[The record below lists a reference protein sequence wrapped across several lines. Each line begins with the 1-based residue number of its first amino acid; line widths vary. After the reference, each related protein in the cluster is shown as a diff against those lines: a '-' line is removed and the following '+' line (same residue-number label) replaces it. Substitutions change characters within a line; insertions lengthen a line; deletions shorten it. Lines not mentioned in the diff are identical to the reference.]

1 MGKFPNPLLMEGE
14 IRMATTS
21 LWKVDKRLDHVI
33 DYATDEEKTKNENI
47 ENEGGNFDSI
57 EKLLTYATNPAKTEK
72 LFYTTGINCKVDNAV
87 KEMQFVKR
95 LYGKEKGILAFH
107 GYQSFKEGEVT
118 SEIAHE
124 IGVRLAEEMWGD
136 RFQVVVSTHLNTD
149 NIHNHFVI
157 NSVSFKDGYKYYS
170 NLSNT
175 ALLRKTSDEI
185 CEEYGLSVL
194 KEKIC
199 KSGINFENFY
209 KKSMRDSDYYKFA
222 KEDIDYAI
230 KHSYTLKQFQQM
242 LVSMGY
248 NYYYRVD
255 KLSVRREPYKR
266 NIRVERAFGEEY
278 SLENIKRRI
287 VENDYIKQERIIPYK
302 VIGHRHFITRDRIR
316 KKYKPKGIVA
326 LYYYYKYLLKLYTRK
341 NIQYKLTPEMRAEV
355 KKMDEYSERI
365 RFLCKYKIETM
376 SDVNNVKEKKQEEM
390 QKILNIRNRL
400 YYKRQKLENESEKE
414 GVTKEIIDVTS
425 ALTKVRK
432 EIKLCDEI
440 YDDVPKIKEQIKEL
454 DDKEKQKIEEQEIKL
469 KKKKDRRYER

>member
-1 MGKFPNPLLMEGE
+1 
-14 IRMATTS
+14 MATTS

-33 DYATDEEKTKNENI
+33 DYATDEEKTKNE
-47 ENEGGNFDSI
+47 GSNFDSI

-87 KEMQFVKR
+87 KEMQFIKK

-118 SEIAHE
+118 PEIAHE

-194 KEKIC
+194 EEKTC

-209 KKSMRDSDYYKFA
+209 KKSMKESEYYKFT

-230 KHSYTLKQFQQM
+230 EHSWSFQDFIKKLKD
-242 LVSMGY
+242 MGY
-248 NYYYRVD
+248 DVYFRAD
-255 KLSVRREPYKR
+255 KISVRRYPYKR
-266 NIRVERAFGEEY
+266 NIRIERTFGEEY
-278 SLENIKRRI
+278 SIENIKNKICSRYPSREE
-287 VENDYIKQERIIPYK
+287 VIKPKTYDKRLFYK
-302 VIGHRHFITRDRIR
+302 GSA
-316 KKYKPKGIVA
+316 KKLRKPKGIIA
-326 LYYYYKYLLKLYTRK
+326 LYYYYCYLLKVYPKK
-341 NIQYKLTPEMRAEV
+341 NLNYKLTPEMREAV
-355 KKMDEYSERI
+355 KKMDKYSEQI
-365 RFLCKYKIETM
+365 RFICKYKLETIN
-376 SDVNNVKEKKQEEM
+376 DIDNLKE
-390 QKILNIRNRL
+390 QKNKELQKVLNTRNRL
-400 YYKRQKLENESEKE
+400 YYKRHKLDNESEKDV
-414 GVTKEIIDVTS
+414 VTKEIISVTS
-425 ALTKVRK
+425 AVDKIRK
-432 EIKLCDEI
+432 EIKLCDEVG
-440 YDDVPKIKEQIKEL
+440 DNAKNMREQIKQM
-454 DDKEKQKIEEQEIKL
+454 KEREKVKGKE
-469 KKKKDRRYER
+469 KKKKDRRNDR

>member
-1 MGKFPNPLLMEGE
+1 
-14 IRMATTS
+14 MATTKI
-21 LWKVDKRLDHVI
+21 WKVQKRLDHVI
-33 DYATDEEKTKNENI
+33 NYATNEEKTKNNYSEYGMD
-47 ENEGGNFDSI
+47 EFDSI
-57 EKLLTYATNPAKTEK
+57 RQVMTYTTNPDKTEK
-72 LFYTTGINCKVDNAV
+72 QFYTIGINCEVKDAV
-87 KEMQFVKR
+87 KQMQFVKT
-95 LYGKEKGILAFH
+95 LYGKENGILAFH
-107 GYQSFKEGEVT
+107 AYQSFNEGEVT
-118 SEIAHE
+118 PEIAHE
-124 IGVRLAEEMWGD
+124 IGVKLANEMWGD
-136 RFQVVVSTHLNTD
+136 RFQVVVSTHLNTQHL
-149 NIHNHFVI
+149 HNHFVI
-157 NSVSFKDGYKYYS
+157 NSVSFKDGKKYYS
-170 NLSNT
+170 NLTNT

-185 CEEYGLSVL
+185 CEEYGLNVL
-194 KEKIC
+194 KEKTC

-248 NYYYRVD
+248 NYYYRAD

-287 VENDYIKQERIIPYK
+287 LENDYIRQERIIPYK
-302 VIGHRHFITRDRIR
+302 VMGYRLFITRDKLR

-326 LYYYYKYLLKLYTRK
+326 LYYYYKYLLKLYTRN

-376 SDVNNVKEKKQEEM
+376 SDVDNIKEQKNEEL

-400 YYKRQKLENESEKE
+400 YYKRQKLDSEIEKD
-414 GVTKEIIDVTS
+414 GVTKEIINVTS
-425 ALTKVRK
+425 GLTKVRK
-432 EIKLCDEI
+432 EIKLCYEI
-440 YDDVPKIKEQIKEL
+440 YYKVPKMKEQIKEV
-454 DDKEKQKIEEQEIKL
+454 DEKEKQKINKKEKGKELKE
-469 KKKKDRRYER
+469 KKKKGRRFNR